1 MIIWGNLQKISMV
14 SLMVDL
20 LRMNGI
26 WKSAGKVNPLI
37 VLSKV

>member
-1 MIIWGNLQKISMV
+1 MIIWANLQKISMV
-14 SLMVDL
+14 SLVVDL

>member
-1 MIIWGNLQKISMV
+1 MIIWGNQQKISMV
-14 SLMVDL
+14 VDL